1 MYELLPFWHAFF
13 TSLGFQVVVSPVS
26 SHKLYQDGHNTIPSD
41 TACYPAKMTH
51 GHIAWLCGQENVHT
65 IFYPCM
71 TYNFD
76 EHLGD
81 NHYNCP
87 VVAYYPEV
95 LANNIPDL
103 KKKDFFYEYI
113 NLSDE
118 KEFRKHFPG
127 VFRKHFPSVSN
138 KEIDNAI
145 TDGYAEYKRHMEAI
159 RRKGKEIIQK
169 ARQDHK
175 QIIVL
180 AGRPYHVDPEI
191 NHGIDKLII
200 RQNAAVITE
209 DSISDILPKFE
220 TSVLNQWTYHS
231 RLYAAAKY
239 CTTQKDMNLI
249 QLVSFG
255 CGLDAITTDE
265 TREILQTKGKLYT
278 QLKIDEVTNLG
289 AVNIRIRSLFAAL
302 EEQQEEGSQS

>member
-1 MYELLPFWHAFF
+1 M
-13 TSLGFQVVVSPVS
+13 G
-26 SHKLYQDGHNTIPSD
+26 
-41 TACYPAKMTH
+41 
-51 GHIAWLCGQENVHT
+51 
-65 IFYPCM
+65 IF
-71 TYNFD
+71 
-76 EHLGD
+76 
-81 NHYNCP
+81 
-87 VVAYYPEV
+87 
-95 LANNIPDL
+95 
-103 KKKDFFYEYI
+103 

-127 VFRKHFPSVSN
+127 IFRKHFPSVSF
-138 KEIDNAI
+138 KEIDSAI
-145 TDGYAEYKRHMEAI
+145 TDGYAEYKSHMEAI

-302 EEQQEEGSQS
+302 EEHQEEGSQS